1 MLIFR
6 DFVITQGCGSYSIP
20 IISHVVPLK
29 CNLSGQESYLML
41 CWSFIFL
48 LQQSL
53 IDHCLFLQH
62 TTRTLKVLLLCLSPK
77 ILLILALYLVSPN
90 LFGLYDISTCGMS
103 RVGIRLT
110 SIGCILG

>member
-1 MLIFR
+1 VGLILYLSFLL
-6 DFVITQGCGSYSIP
+6 FLAFA
-20 IISHVVPLK
+20 IIEQACLEIAFHVVPLK

-41 CWSFIFL
+41 CWS
-48 LQQSL
+48 
-53 IDHCLFLQH
+53 FLQH